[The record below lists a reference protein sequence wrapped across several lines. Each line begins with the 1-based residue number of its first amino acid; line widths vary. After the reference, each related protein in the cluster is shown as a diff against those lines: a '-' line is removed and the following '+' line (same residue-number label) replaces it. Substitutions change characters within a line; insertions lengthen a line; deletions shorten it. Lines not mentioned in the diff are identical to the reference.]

1 MIAESNEYSQ
11 NDIQEVHLKIRGKK
25 SLKKV

>member
-11 NDIQEVHLKIRGKK
+11 NDIQEVQLKIREKK